1 MSIVGIHLATLFI
14 TALVIVYSDHQGF
27 LYLRGK
33 KQTPSQPFLKWS
45 HHLVWAGLIL
55 MITTGVLLT
64 IPQWEYRLTQTEF
77 YIKMAFVGVLV
88 VNAFAIGALS
98 KLAGTTPFASL
109 QKEQK
114 RTLLLSGALSS
125 LCWIGATMM
134 GMFFI

>member
-1 MSIVGIHLATLFI
+1 MPIVGIHLTTLFI
-14 TALVIVYSDHQGF
+14 AALVIIYSDHQGF
-27 LYLRGK
+27 LYFRGK
-33 KQTPSQPFLKWS
+33 KQLLSQSFLKWS
-45 HHLVWAGLIL
+45 HHLVWAGLLTMIL
-55 MITTGVLLT
+55 TGILLT
-64 IPQWEYRLTQTEF
+64 IPQWEYRLTQSEF

-98 KLAGTTPFASL
+98 KLAGTTPFDSL

-125 LCWIGATMM
+125 MCWIGATMM